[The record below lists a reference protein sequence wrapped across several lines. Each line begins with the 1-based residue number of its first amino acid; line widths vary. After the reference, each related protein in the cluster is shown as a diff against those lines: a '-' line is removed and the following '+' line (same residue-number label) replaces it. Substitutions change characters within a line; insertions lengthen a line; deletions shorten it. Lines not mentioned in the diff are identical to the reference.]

1 MRKLYIGNKNY
12 SSWSM
17 RPWVLMKQ
25 MGIDFEEVV
34 VRFDSFAPGS
44 QFRQAVDAVSPVGK
58 VPVLVDDALVVWD
71 SLAIAEYLAEQFPD
85 KALWPREVS
94 ARARARSVC
103 ADMHSGFG
111 ALRSHCPMN
120 IEAHLPEVGAR
131 LWREQ
136 PGLQADVSRLV
147 ALWQGLLAQHD
158 GPMLFGSFGIA
169 DAFFAPVC
177 IRLQTYALPVPDEVA
192 AYAARVLALPGVAAW
207 VTDALAEHDF
217 VAFDEPYRSPR

>member
-25 MGIDFEEVV
+25 TGIDFEEVV

-58 VPVLVDDALVVWD
+58 VPVLVDESLVVWD

-85 KALWPREVS
+85 KALWPREVA

-136 PGLQADVSRLV
+136 PALQADVHRLV
-147 ALWQGLLAQHD
+147 ALWQDLLTQHG
-158 GPMLFGSFGIA
+158 GPMLFGRFGIA

-177 IRLQTYALPVPDEVA
+177 SRLQTYALPVPADVA

-207 VTDALAEHDF
+207 VADALTEHDF
-217 VAFDEPYRSPR
+217 VPFDEPYRSAP